1 MLSSECDSVPQP
13 SSLFK
18 PTPLRLPSVRRIVAV
33 ASGKGGVGK
42 STVAVNLALGLA
54 RRGYRVGLLDADVH
68 GPNVPLMLGVRRRH
82 DARGWAAIIPIGTV
96 PHERPEPRLPPL
108 ERYGIRLMSIGL
120 LVGEDQAALM
130 DNVALVGLLVRN
142 LLTMVDWGDLDVL
155 LIDFPPGT
163 GEPQATLLATVAL
176 DGVALVVTPQD
187 LSLLDTTRALG
198 AFQAS
203 GVPILGVIENMSYL
217 LCPHCGERLQV
228 FHRGRVPRAVRGG
241 DVPLLAE
248 IPIDPALSEAADTGR
263 PLLVVTPESPQARL
277 FLDLARVIAERLG
290 LPAHDEEPGPVPS
303 AE

>member
-1 MLSSECDSVPQP
+1 MPQP
-13 SSLFK
+13 PSRFTS
-18 PTPLRLPSVRRIVAV
+18 PPLRLPGVRRIVAV

-68 GPNVPLMLGVRRRH
+68 GPNVPLMLGVRRQH
-82 DARGWAAIIPIGTV
+82 DARGWAAIIPIATV
-96 PHERPEPRLPPL
+96 AGEAPEPRLPPL

-130 DNVALVGLLVRN
+130 DNVAVVGLLVRN

-198 AFQAS
+198 AFRTA

-217 LCPHCGERLQV
+217 LCPHCGERLQI

-263 PLLVVTPESPQARL
+263 PLLVVAPESPPARQ
-277 FLDLARVIAERLG
+277 FLDLARLVGIRLG
-290 LPAHDEEPGPVPS
+290 LTGQENGQRSGPVT
-303 AE
+303 